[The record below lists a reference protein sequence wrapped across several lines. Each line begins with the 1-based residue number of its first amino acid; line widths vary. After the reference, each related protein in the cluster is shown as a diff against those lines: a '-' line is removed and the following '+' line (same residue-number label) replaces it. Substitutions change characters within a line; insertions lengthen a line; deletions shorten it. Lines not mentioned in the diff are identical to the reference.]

1 MMERITSINPQR
13 VAWCFADMGVTVEQV
28 AAETG
33 VAAERL
39 QAVLGGNG
47 GLTFAQLRKLA
58 DYLGRSVLFLLEPT
72 PVEADRANTAQFRT
86 LASQKPD
93 LSRRVKQL
101 VRRVEQQ
108 RAVYLGLLDELE
120 AADRPRFEPPTLPS
134 DPIAAAALVR
144 QWLGLSN
151 INTFDGYR
159 QAVQDKGILVFR
171 TNGYAGRWQIAKES
185 PILGFALY
193 DPVLPVIVV
202 KRQAAEAQQ
211 TFTLMH
217 ELGHVLLHCT
227 SSVDDEADFRAT
239 KGMERAANQFAAHV
253 LLPEVRLAQL
263 NHAERPED
271 VAQLDEWLR
280 TYRKAWGIS
289 SDVILLRLVEAGRLR
304 QAVYDAYRA
313 WRNAQPLIQRQV
325 KTPSRKYRHREP
337 RQLFGDPYVRTV
349 LNALS
354 ARQITLSKASDYL
367 DGLKVTD
374 LHKLERFYAGA

>member
-1 MMERITSINPQR
+1 MERITSINPQR
-13 VAWCFADMGVTVEQV
+13 VAWCLADMGVTVEQA

-39 QAVLGGNG
+39 QAVLGGDG

-58 DYLGRSVLFLLEPT
+58 DYLGRSVLFLLEPE

-108 RAVYLGLLDELE
+108 RAVYLGLLDELD
-120 AADRPRFEPPTLPS
+120 AADRPRFEPLTLPS
-134 DPIAAAALVR
+134 DPIAAAGLAR
-144 QWLGLSN
+144 QWLNLGDA
-151 INTFDGYR
+151 NTFDGYR
-159 QAVQDKGILVFR
+159 EAVQGKGILVFR

-217 ELGHVLLHCT
+217 ELGHVLLHRT

-253 LLPEVRLAQL
+253 LLPETRLAQL
-263 NHAERPED
+263 NDAERPDD

-280 TYRKAWGIS
+280 AYRRAWGIS
-289 SDVILLRLVEAGRLR
+289 SDVILLRLVEASRLR

-313 WRNAQPLIQRQV
+313 WRDAQPQTQRQDESG
-325 KTPSRKYRHREP
+325 SREYRHREP
-337 RQLFGDPYVRTV
+337 RHVFGDPYVRTV
-349 LNALS
+349 LSALS

-374 LHKLERFYAGA
+374 LHKLERFYAGV

>member
-1 MMERITSINPQR
+1 MERITSINPQR
-13 VAWCFADMGVTVEQV
+13 VAWCLADMGVTVEQV

-33 VAAERL
+33 IAAERL
-39 QAVLGGNG
+39 QAVLGGDG

-58 DYLGRSVLFLLEPT
+58 DYLGRSVLFLLEPE

-108 RAVYLGLLDELE
+108 RAVYLGLLGELD

-134 DPIAAAALVR
+134 DPIAAAGLAR
-144 QWLGLSN
+144 QWLNLGDT
-151 INTFDGYR
+151 NTFDGYR
-159 QAVQDKGILVFR
+159 EAVQGKGILVFR

-202 KRQAAEAQQ
+202 RRQAAEAQQ

-217 ELGHVLLHCT
+217 ELGHVLLHRT

-253 LLPEVRLAQL
+253 LLPETRLAQL
-263 NHAERPED
+263 NDAERPDD
-271 VAQLDEWLR
+271 VAHLDEWLR
-280 TYRKAWGIS
+280 AYRTAWGIS
-289 SDVILLRLVEAGRLR
+289 ADVILLRLVEAGRLPL
-304 QAVYDAYRA
+304 AVYDAYRA
-313 WRNAQPLIQRQV
+313 WREAQPLTQRQDE
-325 KTPSRKYRHREP
+325 TGSREYRHREP
-337 RQLFGDPYVRTV
+337 RHVFGDPYVRTV
-349 LNALS
+349 LSALS

-374 LHKLERFYAGA
+374 LHKLERFYAGV